1 MPQSIIAIQN
11 LSLRFSNKIC
21 FKNFTY
27 LVNHGDK
34 IGIIGNN
41 GTGKSSLLKLINNFQ
56 AYEAS
61 PSVDGK
67 IVASSSIDIGYIP
80 QCIPKKIGL
89 PLSGGERFNQ
99 LFFQQLRYNPH
110 LLLLDEPT
118 NHLDINNRTNLI
130 KCLQNF
136 KNTLIMVSHNVD
148 ILSACVDI
156 LWHIQHNTVHI
167 FKGRYKHYINSLN
180 TRNTSIQKEL
190 LALTKQQK
198 EQHNRLMQQEQLV
211 AKRKKKG
218 LKKIANKKLMPSVA
232 HALVNN
238 AQKSQGNRLKEIN
251 NKKQLLIKQLSQLNV
266 NEIIKPNFHFYS
278 LSKPSNKFL
287 LSIHDGSVGYKNNFP
302 ILKNINLNLSY
313 GDRIAITGNNGSG
326 KSTLVKGILGDPHVI
341 RTGIFHT
348 PNKVDIGYLDQHYE
362 LLNSQTTILES
373 LEKIMPSWT
382 QNEIRLHLHDFLF
395 KSNECVNTLIK
406 HLSQGEK
413 VRLSLA
419 HIGAKTPNLL
429 ILDEL
434 SNNLDIETINHVIS
448 VLCYYKG
455 GILIIDHDEQFLNN
469 LGVTSYYHL

>member
-1 MPQSIIAIQN
+1 MPQSIVSIQN
-11 LSLRFSNKIC
+11 LSLSFPDKIC

-27 LVNHGDK
+27 IVNHRDK

-56 AYEAS
+56 EYE
-61 PSVDGK
+61 VNQQVEGK
-67 IVASSSIDIGYIP
+67 IVVLNKASIGYIP
-80 QCIPKKIGL
+80 QFIPADNEL
-89 PLSGGERFNQ
+89 HLSGGERFSQ
-99 LFFQQLRYNPH
+99 LFFQQIRYNPN

-118 NHLDINNRTNLI
+118 NHLDINNRTHLI
-130 KCLQNF
+130 KCLKNF
-136 KNTLIMVSHNVD
+136 KNTLIVVSHNVEL
-148 ILSACVDI
+148 LSNCVNI
-156 LWHIQHNTVHI
+156 LWHIQDNTIHT
-167 FKGRYKHYINSLN
+167 FKGKYNHYMNSLN
-180 TRNTSIQKEL
+180 SRHTAIQKEL

-198 EQHNRLMQQEQLV
+198 KQHNNLMQQEQLV
-211 AKRKKKG
+211 AKRKQKG
-218 LKKIANKKLMPSVA
+218 LKKIANKRIMPSVA
-232 HALVNN
+232 HTLINN
-238 AQKSQGNRLKEIN
+238 AEKSQGNRLKDIN
-251 NKKQLLIKQLSQLNV
+251 SKKQLLLNQLSQLNV
-266 NEIIKPNFHFYS
+266 PEIIKPKFHFYS

-287 LSIHDGSVGYKNNFP
+287 LSIHDGNVGYKNNSP

-341 RTGIFHT
+341 RTGVFST

-362 LLNSQTTILES
+362 LLNSQETILES

-382 QNEIRLHLHDFLF
+382 QNDIRLHLHDFLF
-395 KSNECVNTLIK
+395 KSNECVNKLIK

-413 VRLSLA
+413 VRLALC

-434 SNNLDIETINHVIS
+434 SNNLDMETKNHVIS
-448 VLCYYKG
+448 VLYSYKG
-455 GILIIDHDEQFLNN
+455 SILIIDHDEQFLNN